1 MEVGKAVEQLW
12 PGKSLSCISNVPYPD
27 GLFFLSL
34 FFFSCQCRLPNYYII
49 YLFYCL
55 SLLARMAAT

>member
-12 PGKSLSCISNVPYPD
+12 PGKSLSCTPNVPYPD
-27 GLFFLSL
+27 GFVF
-34 FFFSCQCRLPNYYII
+34 FFFSYLCCLPTYYNI